1 MRGSLWG
8 GARAGEMGWNLRL
21 GLGFATGD
29 RAGQGG
35 TGDSRGVEAARDVG
49 LVDHGEEFEV
59 GPASPVAVGLAEVD
73 VQEGFVLD
81 GAHGVVLCCVG
92 LYSDGDERFLLEST
106 VWVGWC
112 GGRRCQEV
120 WSRCFM
126 AQRGRRYP
134 VG

>member
-1 MRGSLWG
+1 VRADGDGVGLAGADGFHHYEGVAVG
-8 GARAGEMGWNLRL
+8 GARAGEMGWSLRL

-81 GAHGVVLCCVG
+81 GAHGAVP
-92 LYSDGDERFLLEST
+92 
-106 VWVGWC
+106 
-112 GGRRCQEV
+112 
-120 WSRCFM
+120 
-126 AQRGRRYP
+126 A
-134 VG
+134 